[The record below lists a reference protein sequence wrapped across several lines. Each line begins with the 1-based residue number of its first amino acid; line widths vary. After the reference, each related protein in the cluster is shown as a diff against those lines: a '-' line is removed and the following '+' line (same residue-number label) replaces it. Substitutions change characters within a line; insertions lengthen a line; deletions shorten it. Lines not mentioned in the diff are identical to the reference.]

1 MIVDTMTGKDIVR
14 EFNRDI
20 DSIDKI
26 AERMAVKKRRI
37 LLKMKNQMTFPHFG
51 EITQMKVGNNRYYLV
66 WKCLSRNSLN
76 YTVFTKCG
84 KRIYAYSTDT
94 TVLEFTRHFLD
105 RYNERFKIVGL
116 DNILRNICKDF
127 CLGKIF
133 DSTVV
138 TDTGLF
144 IMTET
149 DYGFS
154 AVTCMNDLSRKN
166 NLERLEKIRK
176 GLSILDPKSKDEEI
190 MQLYKLGLYE
200 DPLMSLRK
208 LRRNYL
214 EIGSQD

>member
-1 MIVDTMTGKDIVR
+1 
-14 EFNRDI
+14 
-20 DSIDKI
+20 
-26 AERMAVKKRRI
+26 MAVKKTVE
-37 LLKMKNQMTFPHFG
+37 NQMTFPHFG

-94 TVLEFTRHFLD
+94 GGHFLD

-149 DYGFS
+149 DYG
-154 AVTCMNDLSRKN
+154 ACMNDLSRKN

-190 MQLYKLGLYE
+190 MQLYKLGLSDE
-200 DPLMSLRK
+200 SLKIKTK
-208 LRRNYL
+208 LPRNR
-214 EIGSQD
+214 

>member
-138 TDTGLF
+138 TGLF

-200 DPLMSLRK
+200 DPLMSL
-208 LRRNYL
+208 
-214 EIGSQD
+214 

>member
-144 IMTET
+144 IMT

-176 GLSILDPKSKDEEI
+176 GLSMLDPKSKDEEI

-200 DPLMSLRK
+200 DPLMSL
-208 LRRNYL
+208 
-214 EIGSQD
+214 

>member
-94 TVLEFTRHFLD
+94 IVLEFTRHFLD

-138 TDTGLF
+138 TGLF

-154 AVTCMNDLSRKN
+154 ACMNDLSRKN

-200 DPLMSLRK
+200 DPLMSL
-208 LRRNYL
+208 
-214 EIGSQD
+214 

>member
-1 MIVDTMTGKDIVR
+1 MQIYKKMLDSLGVIYETEKIKK
-14 EFNRDI
+14 EQI
-20 DSIDKI
+20 D
-26 AERMAVKKRRI
+26 V
-37 LLKMKNQMTFPHFG
+37 P
-51 EITQMKVGNNRYYLV
+51 
-66 WKCLSRNSLN
+66 
-76 YTVFTKCG
+76 
-84 KRIYAYSTDT
+84 IY
-94 TVLEFTRHFLD
+94 VLFEELD

-138 TDTGLF
+138 TGLF

-200 DPLMSLRK
+200 DPLMSL
-208 LRRNYL
+208 
-214 EIGSQD
+214 

>member
-1 MIVDTMTGKDIVR
+1 MIVDTMTGKDIVG

-37 LLKMKNQMTFPHFG
+37 LLKMKNQMTFPHFA
-51 EITQMKVGNNRYYLV
+51 QMKVGNNRYYLV

-154 AVTCMNDLSRKN
+154 AVTCMNDLSMKN

-200 DPLMSLRK
+200 DPLMSL
-208 LRRNYL
+208 
-214 EIGSQD
+214 

>member
-1 MIVDTMTGKDIVR
+1 ML
-14 EFNRDI
+14 
-20 DSIDKI
+20 
-26 AERMAVKKRRI
+26 I
-37 LLKMKNQMTFPHFG
+37 LLILQ
-51 EITQMKVGNNRYYLV
+51 Y
-66 WKCLSRNSLN
+66 WSLH
-76 YTVFTKCG
+76 V
-84 KRIYAYSTDT
+84 I
-94 TVLEFTRHFLD
+94 FLD

-190 MQLYKLGLYE
+190 MQLYKLGLF
-200 DPLMSLRK
+200 
-208 LRRNYL
+208 
-214 EIGSQD
+214 

>member
-1 MIVDTMTGKDIVR
+1 
-14 EFNRDI
+14 
-20 DSIDKI
+20 
-26 AERMAVKKRRI
+26 
-37 LLKMKNQMTFPHFG
+37 MTFPHFG

-84 KRIYAYSTDT
+84 KRIYALILQYWS
-94 TVLEFTRHFLD
+94 HFLD

-116 DNILRNICKDF
+116 DNILSCKDF

-200 DPLMSLRK
+200 DPLMSL
-208 LRRNYL
+208 
-214 EIGSQD
+214 

>member
-1 MIVDTMTGKDIVR
+1 
-14 EFNRDI
+14 
-20 DSIDKI
+20 
-26 AERMAVKKRRI
+26 
-37 LLKMKNQMTFPHFG
+37 MTFPHFG

-94 TVLEFTRHFLD
+94 TVLERHFLD

-144 IMTET
+144 IMT

-200 DPLMSLRK
+200 DPLMSL
-208 LRRNYL
+208 
-214 EIGSQD
+214 

>member
-144 IMTET
+144 IMT

-200 DPLMSLRK
+200 DPLMSL
-208 LRRNYL
+208 
-214 EIGSQD
+214 

>member
-94 TVLEFTRHFLD
+94 TVLEFTRLD

-200 DPLMSLRK
+200 DPLMSL
-208 LRRNYL
+208 
-214 EIGSQD
+214 

>member
-1 MIVDTMTGKDIVR
+1 ML
-14 EFNRDI
+14 
-20 DSIDKI
+20 
-26 AERMAVKKRRI
+26 I
-37 LLKMKNQMTFPHFG
+37 LLILQ
-51 EITQMKVGNNRYYLV
+51 Y
-66 WKCLSRNSLN
+66 
-76 YTVFTKCG
+76 
-84 KRIYAYSTDT
+84 
-94 TVLEFTRHFLD
+94 FTRHFLD

-144 IMTET
+144 IMT

-200 DPLMSLRK
+200 DPLMSL
-208 LRRNYL
+208 
-214 EIGSQD
+214 

>member
-37 LLKMKNQMTFPHFG
+37 LLKMKKNQMTFPHFG

-200 DPLMSLRK
+200 DPLMSL
-208 LRRNYL
+208 
-214 EIGSQD
+214 

>member
-1 MIVDTMTGKDIVR
+1 MLPRNMKYTYYVCIVFFV
-14 EFNRDI
+14 
-20 DSIDKI
+20 
-26 AERMAVKKRRI
+26 
-37 LLKMKNQMTFPHFG
+37 
-51 EITQMKVGNNRYYLV
+51 
-66 WKCLSRNSLN
+66 LSQFVLSLAN
-76 YTVFTKCG
+76 CISVYV
-84 KRIYAYSTDT
+84 
-94 TVLEFTRHFLD
+94 
-105 RYNERFKIVGL
+105 
-116 DNILRNICKDF
+116 
-127 CLGKIF
+127 LGKIF

-200 DPLMSLRK
+200 DPLMSLWK

>member
-1 MIVDTMTGKDIVR
+1 
-14 EFNRDI
+14 
-20 DSIDKI
+20 
-26 AERMAVKKRRI
+26 
-37 LLKMKNQMTFPHFG
+37 
-51 EITQMKVGNNRYYLV
+51 MKVGNNRYYLV

-94 TVLEFTRHFLD
+94 TVLERHFLD

-138 TDTGLF
+138 TGLF

-154 AVTCMNDLSRKN
+154 AVTCMNEEKQFR
-166 NLERLEKIRK
+166 KIRK
-176 GLSILDPKSKDEEI
+176 NKKRSFYIRP
-190 MQLYKLGLYE
+190 
-200 DPLMSLRK
+200 
-208 LRRNYL
+208 
-214 EIGSQD
+214 

>member
-76 YTVFTKCG
+76 YAVFTKCG

-144 IMTET
+144 IMT

-176 GLSILDPKSKDEEI
+176 GLSILDPKSKDKEI

-200 DPLMSLRK
+200 DPLMSL
-208 LRRNYL
+208 
-214 EIGSQD
+214 

>member
-1 MIVDTMTGKDIVR
+1 
-14 EFNRDI
+14 
-20 DSIDKI
+20 
-26 AERMAVKKRRI
+26 
-37 LLKMKNQMTFPHFG
+37 
-51 EITQMKVGNNRYYLV
+51 MKVGNNRYYLV

-84 KRIYAYSTDT
+84 KRIYADT

-154 AVTCMNDLSRKN
+154 ACMNDLSRKN

-200 DPLMSLRK
+200 DPLMSL
-208 LRRNYL
+208 
-214 EIGSQD
+214 

>member
-20 DSIDKI
+20 DSIDKKFV
-26 AERMAVKKRRI
+26 ERMAVKKRRI

-200 DPLMSLRK
+200 DPLMSL
-208 LRRNYL
+208 
-214 EIGSQD
+214 

>member
-1 MIVDTMTGKDIVR
+1 
-14 EFNRDI
+14 
-20 DSIDKI
+20 
-26 AERMAVKKRRI
+26 
-37 LLKMKNQMTFPHFG
+37 MTFPHFG

-176 GLSILDPKSKDEEI
+176 FNRLHCDSTVRSWGRVITLTGAFEYTIHIEGIRTVTETFVNG
-190 MQLYKLGLYE
+190 KLA
-200 DPLMSLRK
+200 RK
-208 LRRNYL
+208 RFNELKP
-214 EIGSQD
+214 

>member
-1 MIVDTMTGKDIVR
+1 
-14 EFNRDI
+14 
-20 DSIDKI
+20 
-26 AERMAVKKRRI
+26 
-37 LLKMKNQMTFPHFG
+37 MTFPHFG

-190 MQLYKLGLYE
+190 MQLYKLGLSDE
-200 DPLMSLRK
+200 SLKIKTK
-208 LRRNYL
+208 LPRNR
-214 EIGSQD
+214 

>member
-37 LLKMKNQMTFPHFG
+37 LLKNQMTFPHFG

-200 DPLMSLRK
+200 DPLMSL
-208 LRRNYL
+208 
-214 EIGSQD
+214 

>member
-84 KRIYAYSTDT
+84 KRIYAYDT
-94 TVLEFTRHFLD
+94 TALQFTRHF
-105 RYNERFKIVGL
+105 F
-116 DNILRNICKDF
+116 
-127 CLGKIF
+127 
-133 DSTVV
+133 
-138 TDTGLF
+138 
-144 IMTET
+144 
-149 DYGFS
+149 
-154 AVTCMNDLSRKN
+154 
-166 NLERLEKIRK
+166 
-176 GLSILDPKSKDEEI
+176 
-190 MQLYKLGLYE
+190 
-200 DPLMSLRK
+200 
-208 LRRNYL
+208 
-214 EIGSQD
+214 

>member
-166 NLERLEKIRK
+166 NLERLEK
-176 GLSILDPKSKDEEI
+176 
-190 MQLYKLGLYE
+190 
-200 DPLMSLRK
+200 
-208 LRRNYL
+208 
-214 EIGSQD
+214 